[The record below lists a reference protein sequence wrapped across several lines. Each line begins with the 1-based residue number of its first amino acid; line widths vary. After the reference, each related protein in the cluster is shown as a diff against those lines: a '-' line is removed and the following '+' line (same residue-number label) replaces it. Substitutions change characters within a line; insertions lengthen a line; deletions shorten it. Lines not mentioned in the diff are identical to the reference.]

1 MNKQLITITAISS
14 LALCT
19 LALAQS
25 LKSLSITLAGKS
37 MQVESIIVKGKTF
50 VSLEQLRLAL
60 PNPGLPNAAPAA
72 GGANQVAAASG
83 CIGELLFNG
92 AWRFRVQNVAWD
104 ASEKVWSVRV
114 ELRNGT
120 NKVMSATGNGA
131 GGVGEDI
138 SLVMQSGNSL
148 NIYYASR
155 LQRELLFKNLAA
167 GAGAVANV
175 QFKADDDTDKP
186 VKFLWAMSAKENN
199 GKAPLSKQPG
209 LRVDLTCQK

>member
-1 MNKQLITITAISS
+1 MNKPLITITAISS
-14 LALCT
+14 LALLT

-37 MQVESIIVKGKTF
+37 MQVQSVIVNGKTF

-60 PNPGLPNAAPAA
+60 PNPAPAA

-83 CIGELLFNG
+83 CAGELLFNG
-92 AWRFRVQNVAWD
+92 AWRFKVQNVAWD
-104 ASEKVWSVRV
+104 ATEKLWLVRV
-114 ELRNGT
+114 ELRNGAS
-120 NKVMSATGNGA
+120 KVMSATGNGA

-148 NIYYASR
+148 NIYYPSR
-155 LQRELLFKNLAA
+155 LQDVLLFKKLAP
-167 GAGAVANV
+167 GAGAVATV
-175 QFKADDDTDKP
+175 QFKAADDSDKP